1 MPHAA
6 ELWCTGWDAA
16 EADAEAD
23 VEADAEA
30 VLLMGWLCRAQG
42 LSGLLGL
49 SGLTEL
55 RGS

>member
-16 EADAEAD
+16 EADA
-23 VEADAEA
+23 EADAEA